1 MRIVTFLEPKQKMA
15 VHITAQYFSNQH
27 SIELSLPLFQIE
39 FISQTTGS
47 NTFVVLPCS
56 REYNCERREEIE
68 KKYGTRIPYT
78 ADVVAIKM
86 REGGREVE

>member
-1 MRIVTFLEPKQKMA
+1 MA

-39 FISQTTGS
+39 IYFT
-47 NTFVVLPCS
+47 NY
-56 REYNCERREEIE
+56 RKEYNCERREEIE

-86 REGGREVE
+86 GKGGREVE